1 MDVTLAQ
8 QLLDVSHGGETVIAT
23 QQRLAYELGTAREV
37 VGRLMAEFQRQGWIS
52 TARGSLVINDRDQL
66 QALAGRSG

>member
-23 QQRLAYELGTAREV
+23 QQQLASELGTAREV

-52 TARGSLVINDRDQL
+52 TTRGTLVINDRDQL
-66 QALAGRSG
+66 QALAGRSE